1 MFIIHNIVVFFKNEQ
16 RISQI
21 FGFGTVNFSLLFCY
35 DEENSMLITDFKKRI
50 FFKVREILH
59 QEFLFTAF
67 VFLSA
72 KIAWQLGQNVWNP
85 KPTSHQNLYR

>member
-1 MFIIHNIVVFFKNEQ
+1 MFIIHNIVVFLNEQ

-21 FGFGTVNFSLLFCY
+21 TGLARLIFRCFFFCF
-35 DEENSMLITDFKKRI
+35 DKENSMLITDFKKRI

-72 KIAWQLGQNVWNP
+72 KIAWQLGQNV
-85 KPTSHQNLYR
+85 